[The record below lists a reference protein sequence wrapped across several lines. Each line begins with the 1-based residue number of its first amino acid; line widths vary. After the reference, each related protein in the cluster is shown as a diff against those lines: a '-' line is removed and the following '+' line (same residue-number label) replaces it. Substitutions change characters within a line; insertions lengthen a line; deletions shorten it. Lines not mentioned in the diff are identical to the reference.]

1 MPKKPTWK
9 IPAWLKATIAMV
21 IVTTIYLLARYQMLP
36 F

>member
-1 MPKKPTWK
+1 MFNK
-9 IPAWLKATIAMV
+9 IPAWLKAVTAMV

>member
-1 MPKKPTWK
+1 MFSK
-9 IPAWLKATIAMV
+9 IPDWLKAVIAMT